1 MGALHAGHGAL
12 IERARNEND
21 FVAVSIFV
29 NPLQFDRKQD
39 LDAYPRELRNDL
51 SFCERLHVDLVYAP
65 SSDDLYPRAQ
75 LAFAEVPDLERF
87 LCGQFRP
94 GHFRGVATVVLKLL
108 NIVQPDR
115 AYFGEKDAQQLAIIR
130 RMVEDLNVPVR
141 IVPVP
146 TVREPDGLAMSSRN
160 VRLTPAQREIAP
172 LLHQALLKAAAM
184 MNAGERSAETIRQQA
199 TAALAADPGLKLEY
213 FEICHP
219 DTLQPLSHI
228 EMSALI
234 AAAMFLGPTR
244 LIDNLSWR
252 ST

>member
-1 MGALHAGHGAL
+1 
-12 IERARNEND
+12 
-21 FVAVSIFV
+21 
-29 NPLQFDRKQD
+29 
-39 LDAYPRELRNDL
+39 
-51 SFCERLHVDLVYAP
+51 
-65 SSDDLYPRAQ
+65 
-75 LAFAEVPDLERF
+75 
-87 LCGQFRP
+87 
-94 GHFRGVATVVLKLL
+94 
-108 NIVQPDR
+108 
-115 AYFGEKDAQQLAIIR
+115 
-130 RMVEDLNVPVR
+130 
-141 IVPVP
+141 
-146 TVREPDGLAMSSRN
+146 
-160 VRLTPAQREIAP
+160 
-172 LLHQALLKAAAM
+172 M